1 MTKPPKSPS
10 KSKPR
15 ATRPAKGAP
24 PRATKSKAKPA
35 KLNKPRPRDKS
46 KAVAMAAAVR
56 SVLEKAKTGQV
67 GRPSDYLPEYAL
79 LAENLCLLN
88 VGVTDKD
95 LADFFNV
102 CEKTINTWKLE
113 HPEFLQSI
121 RQGKDLADLDVARS
135 LYRRATGATYVI
147 EKEVKR
153 KVVEYD
159 PKTFKKIREEEF
171 IEVVPLLQ
179 QAPPDAVA
187 AKYWMSNRRRAQ
199 KGERQ
204 WVEKVE
210 LTHNGGPD
218 PIKTEE
224 VVGMGFARKVAFMLE
239 RSARM
244 AAQNAITVV
253 STPTPEGEVTAETV
267 TK

>member
-1 MTKPPKSPS
+1 MSKPKFSS
-10 KSKPR
+10 KSKSRP
-15 ATRPAKGAP
+15 TRPAKGAP

-35 KLNKPRPRDKS
+35 KLNKPRPRDKT
-46 KAVAMAAAVR
+46 KAAAMAVAVKEL
-56 SVLEKAKTGQV
+56 LEEARTGQA
-67 GRPSDYLPEYAL
+67 GRPSDYKPQYNV
-79 LAENLCLLN
+79 LAEKLCLLN
-88 VGVTDKD
+88 VGITDKD
-95 LADFFNV
+95 LADFFEVNV
-102 CEKTINTWKLE
+102 DTIQEWKLK
-113 HPEFLQSI
+113 HPEFSDSI
-121 RQGKDLADLDVARS
+121 RQGKHISDLDVADA
-135 LYRRATGATYVI
+135 LYRRATGATYII

-159 PKTFKKIREEEF
+159 PKTGKKNREEEF

-187 AKYWMSNRRRAQ
+187 AKYWLGNRRRSQ
-199 KGERQ
+199 KPDKQ
-204 WVEKVE
+204 WTEKVE

-244 AAQNAITVV
+244 ASQNAITVV
-253 STPTPEGEVTAETV
+253 SAPTPEGEVTAEPV